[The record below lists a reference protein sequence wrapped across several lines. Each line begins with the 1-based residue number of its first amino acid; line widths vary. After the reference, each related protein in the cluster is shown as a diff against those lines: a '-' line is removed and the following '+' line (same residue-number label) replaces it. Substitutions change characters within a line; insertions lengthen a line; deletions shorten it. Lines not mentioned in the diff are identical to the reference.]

1 MSGTSFPGIGLGN
14 LAAPTA
20 FRSFAMNLFR
30 KGALTLCALLSLSFA
45 MPAQQ
50 ASAEGFSTYLEGSA
64 RAMSLAGG
72 LVARGGDASVVAYN
86 PAAMTRLEGTQ
97 FQANLAVTQMYWGV
111 DTYGQATPNSH
122 SSHQTWP
129 IPSWYLTHQLND
141 KVWLGIGQFTRF
153 GLGVK
158 YPNNWPGGFNLQ
170 SVQLITSSLNPNI
183 AYKLNDVF
191 SIAVGAEVLYADMQ
205 MRKNITNHP
214 ILGAWGEGDMNLN
227 GHGFAFGGNIAL
239 HAQFNEQWSAGLTY
253 RAPMSLKVQGKARWD
268 NAMHGYAAAGN
279 MTKVTEL
286 MGAQMTYNQA
296 PGSLKNKVRG
306 TIHLPDSFAFA
317 VAYKP
322 TKSLSFEAGATYT
335 LWNRFENFNIYMK
348 DPLNYWNGTQK
359 EWKNN
364 WAFNISGEWWA
375 TDWMA
380 LRLGFLYDMS
390 PSNMGNADYMMP
402 SNGRSYYTC
411 GIGFKWQKW
420 TLDLAYMYAHNHEL
434 NYNEA
439 AQTYAGAKGVLL
451 GRTTHPHAHNF
462 GIGIGYKF

>member
-1 MSGTSFPGIGLGN
+1 
-14 LAAPTA
+14 
-20 FRSFAMNLFR
+20 MNLFR
-30 KGALTLCALLSLSFA
+30 KGALSLCALLSLSFA
-45 MPAQQ
+45 MPQQ

-72 LVARGGDASVVAYN
+72 LVARGGDASVIAYN

-97 FQANLAVTQMYWGV
+97 IQGNLTVTQMYWGI
-111 DTYGQATPNSH
+111 DTPGGENYH

-129 IPSWYLTHQLND
+129 IPSWYLSHQWND

-170 SVQLITSSLNPNI
+170 SVQLITSSFNPNI
-183 AYKLNDVF
+183 AYKLTDKI

-205 MRKNITNHP
+205 MRKNMSVGVDPMLKGTP
-214 ILGAWGEGDMNLN
+214 VAPGVSAYDVFGSAGDMNLN

-239 HAQFNEQWSAGLTY
+239 HAQLNDQWAVGLTY
-253 RAPMSLKVQGKARWD
+253 RAPMSLKVNGKARWD
-268 NAMHGYAAAGN
+268 NAIVPGLNFAGN
-279 MTKVTEL
+279 PTAFGT
-286 MGAQMTYNQA
+286 
-296 PGSLKNKVRG
+296 GSLKNKVRG

-322 TKSLSFEAGATYT
+322 TETLSIEAGATYT
-335 LWNRFENFNIYMK
+335 LWSRFADFNIYMK
-348 DPLNYWNGTQK
+348 DPINDWNNNAK
-359 EWKNN
+359 HWRNN
-364 WAFNISGEWWA
+364 WAFNLSAEWWA

-380 LRLGFLYDMS
+380 LRLGFVFDKS
-390 PSNMGNADYMMP
+390 PNNYGHGDYMMP
-402 SNGRSYYTC
+402 SNGRKYYTC
-411 GIGFKWQKW
+411 GVGFKWENW
-420 TLDLAYMYAHNHEL
+420 TLDLAYMYAHNHEQ
-434 NYNEA
+434 NYNESA
-439 AQTYAGAKGVLL
+439 AAGTPGVVP

>member
-1 MSGTSFPGIGLGN
+1 
-14 LAAPTA
+14 
-20 FRSFAMNLFR
+20 MNLFR

-50 ASAEGFSTYLEGSA
+50 ASAEGFATPLESSA
-64 RAMSLAGG
+64 RGMALAGG
-72 LVARGGDASVVAYN
+72 LVARGGDASVISFN

-97 FQANLAVTQMYWGV
+97 LQGNLGITQMFWGV
-111 DTYGQATPNSH
+111 DTGFDHSNNDH

-129 IPSWYLTHQLND
+129 IPSWYLTHQWND

-158 YPNNWPGGFNLQ
+158 YPDGWVGGYNLQ
-170 SVQLITSSLNPNI
+170 SVKLITSSINPNI
-183 AYKLNDVF
+183 AYKLTDKI
-191 SIAVGAEVLYADMQ
+191 SIAAGVEVLYADMQ
-205 MRKNITNHP
+205 MRKNLDAGPVGGMAAQDYGVN
-214 ILGAWGEGDMNLN
+214 GDMNLN
-227 GHGFAFGGNIAL
+227 GHGFAFGGNLAL
-239 HAQFNEQWSAGLTY
+239 HVQLNDQWSAGLTY

-268 NAMHGYAAAGN
+268 SKHSAGIAFQDP
-279 MTKVTEL
+279 TL
-286 MGAQMTYNQA
+286 IGQ

-306 TIHLPDSFAFA
+306 TIHLPDSFAFG

-322 TKSLSFEAGATYT
+322 TEKLSFEVGATYT
-335 LWNRFENFNIYMK
+335 LWSRFENFNIYMK
-348 DPLNYWNGTQK
+348 DPIDDWNNNDK
-359 EWKNN
+359 HWKNN

-380 LRLGFLYDMS
+380 LRAGFVYDMS

-411 GIGFKWQKW
+411 GVGFKWEKW
-420 TLDLAYMYAHNHEL
+420 TLDLSYMYAHNHEL
-434 NYNEA
+434 NYDEA
-439 AQTYAGAKGVLL
+439 AGQAGVNEKGVLA

>member
-1 MSGTSFPGIGLGN
+1 
-14 LAAPTA
+14 
-20 FRSFAMNLFR
+20 MNLFR
-30 KGALTLCALLSLSFA
+30 KGALSLCALLSLSFA
-45 MPAQQ
+45 LPAQQ

-72 LVARGGDASVVAYN
+72 LVARGGDPSVIAYN

-97 FQANLAVTQMYWGV
+97 FQANLTITQMYWGV
-111 DTYGQATPNSH
+111 DVKNGKGGYDNYH

-158 YPNNWPGGFNLQ
+158 YPNEWPGGANLQ
-170 SVQLITSSLNPNI
+170 SVQLITSSINPNI

-205 MRKNITNHP
+205 MRKNMGQNDVMREK
-214 ILGAWGEGDMNLN
+214 LGSAVASAPALGFGSVDPDAGDMNMN

-239 HAQFNEQWSAGLTY
+239 HAQFNDQWSAGITY
-253 RAPMSLKVQGKARWD
+253 RAPMSLKVNGKARWD
-268 NAMHGYAAAGN
+268 NPMTAGLTSASLN
-279 MTKVTEL
+279 NLDVL
-286 MGAQMTYNQA
+286 PALRHANSAQTH
-296 PGSLKNKVRG
+296 KNKVRG

-322 TKSLSFEAGATYT
+322 TKSLSIEAGATYT
-335 LWNRFENFNIYMK
+335 LWSRFRDFNIYMK
-348 DPLNYWNGTQK
+348 DPVNG
-359 EWKNN
+359 WHNSDRHWRNN
-364 WAFNISGEWWA
+364 WAFNISAEWWA
-375 TDWMA
+375 LDWMA
-380 LRLGFLYDMS
+380 LRLGFVFDKS
-390 PSNMGNADYMMP
+390 PNNYGNADYMMP
-402 SNGRSYYTC
+402 SNGRKYYTA
-411 GIGFKWQKW
+411 GVGFKWDKW
-420 TLDLAYMYAHNHEL
+420 TIDLAYMYAHNHEQ
-434 NYNEA
+434 NYSESANNDPHG
-439 AQTYAGAKGVLL
+439 TKGVVP

>member
-1 MSGTSFPGIGLGN
+1 
-14 LAAPTA
+14 
-20 FRSFAMNLFR
+20 MNLFR
-30 KGALTLCALLSLSFA
+30 KGALSLCALLSLSFA
-45 MPAQQ
+45 LPAQQ
-50 ASAEGFSTYLEGSA
+50 ASAEGFSTVLEGSA

-72 LVARGGDASVVAYN
+72 LVARGGDASVIAYN

-97 FQANLAVTQMYWGV
+97 FQANLAITQMYWGV
-111 DTYGQATPNSH
+111 DTLDANGKSYTNSH

-158 YPNNWPGGFNLQ
+158 YPNEWPGGFNLQ
-170 SVQLITSSLNPNI
+170 SVQLITSSINPNI

-205 MRKNITNHP
+205 MRKNMNQHP
-214 ILGAWGEGDMNLN
+214 LGANPYYAPYVSTLGDMNLN

-239 HAQFNEQWSAGLTY
+239 HAQFNEQWSAGITY
-253 RAPMSLKVQGKARWD
+253 RAPMSLKVNGKARWD
-268 NAMHGYAAAGN
+268 NPLAAGLQKYGLDFQRA
-279 MTKVTEL
+279 MTVT
-286 MGAQMTYNQA
+286 
-296 PGSLKNKVRG
+296 SKKNKVRG

-322 TKSLSFEAGATYT
+322 TKRLSFEAGAIYT
-335 LWNRFENFNIYMK
+335 LWSRFENFNVYMK
-348 DPLNYWNGTQK
+348 DPLNNWNNTDK
-359 EWKNN
+359 KWKNN
-364 WAFNISGEWWA
+364 WTFNISGEWWA

-380 LRLGFLYDMS
+380 LRLGFVYDMS
-390 PSNMGNADYMMP
+390 PAHTGNSDYMMP
-402 SNGRSYYTC
+402 SNGRNYYTA
-411 GIGFKWQKW
+411 GVGFKWDKW

-434 NYNEA
+434 VYNEA
-439 AQTYAGAKGVLL
+439 SEEHMLDKGVKA

>member
-1 MSGTSFPGIGLGN
+1 MPIQELV
-14 LAAPTA
+14 
-20 FRSFAMNLFR
+20 MNLFR
-30 KGALTLCALLSLSFA
+30 KGALTVCALLSLSFA
-45 MPAQQ
+45 LPQH

-72 LVARGGDASVVAYN
+72 LVARGGDASVISYN

-97 FQANLAVTQMYWGV
+97 IQGNLAITQMYWGV
-111 DTYGQATPNSH
+111 DYDASKIRGGKGNAH

-129 IPSWYLTHQLND
+129 IPSWYLTHQWND

-158 YPNNWPGGFNLQ
+158 YPQGWAGGFNLQ
-170 SVQLITSSLNPNI
+170 SVQLITSSINPNI

-205 MRKNITNHP
+205 MRKNMDAG
-214 ILGAWGEGDMNLN
+214 LGGMMQLSGDMNLN

-239 HAQFNEQWSAGLTY
+239 HAQFNEQWSAGITY
-253 RAPMSLKVQGKARWD
+253 RAPMSLKVNGKARWD
-268 NAMHGYAAAGN
+268 SAGTAVGV
-279 MTKVTEL
+279 MTNL
-286 MGAQMTYNQA
+286 GANINPSVYPAVQNQQ
-296 PGSLKNKVRG
+296 GLKNKVRG
-306 TIHLPDSFAFA
+306 TIHLPDSFAFG

-322 TKSLSFEAGATYT
+322 TKNLSIEAGATYT
-335 LWNRFENFNIYMK
+335 LWSRFADFNIYMK
-348 DPLNYWNGTQK
+348 DPLNGWNNNAK
-359 EWKNN
+359 HWRNN

-380 LRLGFLYDMS
+380 LRLGFVFDKS
-390 PSNMGNADYMMP
+390 PNNYGNGDYMMP
-402 SNGRSYYTC
+402 SNGRKYYTC
-411 GIGFKWQKW
+411 GIGFKWDNW
-420 TLDLAYMYAHNHEL
+420 TLDLAYMYAHNHEQ
-434 NYNEA
+434 NYNES
-439 AQTYAGAKGVLL
+439 YSNHPSPVLGLAGGNGVVP

>member
-1 MSGTSFPGIGLGN
+1 
-14 LAAPTA
+14 
-20 FRSFAMNLFR
+20 MNLFR
-30 KGALTLCALLSLSFA
+30 KGALSLCALLSLSFA
-45 MPAQQ
+45 LPAQQ
-50 ASAEGFSTYLEGSA
+50 ASAEGFSTVLEGSA

-72 LVARGGDASVVAYN
+72 LVARGGDPSVISYN

-97 FQANLAVTQMYWGV
+97 FQANLTVTQMYWGV
-111 DTYGQATPNSH
+111 DVPNDKGSYDNYH

-129 IPSWYLTHQLND
+129 IPSWYLSHQLND

-158 YPNNWPGGFNLQ
+158 YPNNWPGGANLQ
-170 SVQLITSSLNPNI
+170 SVQLITSSINPNI

-205 MRKNITNHP
+205 MRKNM
-214 ILGAWGEGDMNLN
+214 GAPLANSNTPQAAMADHLGDMNLN

-239 HAQFNEQWSAGLTY
+239 HAQFNDKWSAGLTY

-268 NAMHGYAAAGN
+268 NINALAASAN
-279 MTKVTEL
+279 PAALRTVLT
-286 MGAQMTYNQA
+286 A
-296 PGSLKNKVRG
+296 PQTSLKNKVRG

-322 TKSLSFEAGATYT
+322 TETLSLEAGATYT
-335 LWNRFENFNIYMK
+335 LWSRFADFNIYMK
-348 DPLNYWNGTQK
+348 DPLNTWNNNAK
-359 EWKNN
+359 HWRNN
-364 WAFNISGEWWA
+364 WAFNLSAEWWA

-380 LRLGFLYDMS
+380 LRLGFVFDKS
-390 PSNMGNADYMMP
+390 PNNYGHGDYMMP
-402 SNGRSYYTC
+402 SNGRKYYTA
-411 GIGFKWQKW
+411 GVGFKWDKW
-420 TLDLAYMYAHNHEL
+420 TLDLAYMYAHNHEQ
-434 NYNEA
+434 NYSESA
-439 AQTYAGAKGVLL
+439 AAKTPGVVP

>member
-1 MSGTSFPGIGLGN
+1 MPAL
-14 LAAPTA
+14 
-20 FRSFAMNLFR
+20 RSFAMNLFR
-30 KGALTLCALLSLSFA
+30 KGALSLCALLSLSFA
-45 MPAQQ
+45 MPQQ
-50 ASAEGFSTYLEGSA
+50 ASAEGFSTLLEGSA

-72 LVARGGDASVVAYN
+72 LVARGGDASVISYN

-97 FQANLAVTQMYWGV
+97 FQTNLTITQMYWGV
-111 DTYGQATPNSH
+111 DNPEGNAH

-129 IPSWYLTHQLND
+129 IPSWYLSHQLND

-158 YPNNWPGGFNLQ
+158 YPQNWMGGFNLQ
-170 SVQLITSSLNPNI
+170 SVQLITSSINPNI

-205 MRKNITNHP
+205 MRKNLSRNP
-214 ILGAWGEGDMNLN
+214 QLAALEPVFGNAGDMNLN

-239 HAQFNEQWSAGLTY
+239 HAQFNDQWSAGLTY
-253 RAPMSLKVQGKARWD
+253 RAPMSLKVNGKMRYD
-268 NAMHGYAAAGN
+268 NQIGANPMVGILGG
-279 MTKVTEL
+279 
-286 MGAQMTYNQA
+286 MGMLTPAQQA
-296 PGSLKNKVRG
+296 SLNSIQNCKVRG

-322 TKSLSFEAGATYT
+322 TKTLSIEAGATYT
-335 LWNRFENFNIYMK
+335 LWSRFADFNIYQK
-348 DPLNYWNGTQK
+348 APVNDWNNNAK
-359 EWKNN
+359 HWRNN

-380 LRLGFLYDMS
+380 LRLGFVFDKS
-390 PSNMGNADYMMP
+390 PNNYGHGDYMMP
-402 SNGRSYYTC
+402 SNGRKYYTA
-411 GIGFKWQKW
+411 GIGFKWDKW
-420 TLDLAYMYAHNHEL
+420 TLDLAYMYAHNHEQ
-434 NYNEA
+434 NYNESA
-439 AQTYAGAKGVLL
+439 AARTPGVVP

>member
-1 MSGTSFPGIGLGN
+1 
-14 LAAPTA
+14 
-20 FRSFAMNLFR
+20 MNLFR
-30 KGALTLCALLSLSFA
+30 KGALSLCALLSLSFA
-45 MPAQQ
+45 MPQQ

-64 RAMSLAGG
+64 HAMGLAGG
-72 LVARGGDASVVAYN
+72 LVARGGDASVVSYN

-97 FQANLAVTQMYWGV
+97 FQANLDITQMFWGV
-111 DTYGQATPNSH
+111 DTGSSHDDHSTNSH

-158 YPNNWPGGFNLQ
+158 YPQNWPGGYNLQ
-170 SVQLITSSLNPNI
+170 SVQLITSSINPNI

-205 MRKNITNHP
+205 MRKNLASN
-214 ILGAWGEGDMNLN
+214 GELQAARYGLAQIAGRDVIGDPGDMNLN

-268 NAMHGYAAAGN
+268 NAIAAGLGFEP
-279 MTKVTEL
+279 TKTGMAL
-286 MGAQMTYNQA
+286 MGALMGDPNAKLPYGT
-296 PGSLKNKVRG
+296 GSLKNKVRG

-322 TKSLSFEAGATYT
+322 TEKLSFEAGATYT
-335 LWNRFENFNIYMK
+335 LWSRFENFNVYMK
-348 DPLNYWNGTQK
+348 HPVNHWNNTDK
-359 EWKNN
+359 KWKNN
-364 WAFNISGEWWA
+364 WAFNVSGEWWA

-380 LRLGFLYDMS
+380 LRLGFVYDMS
-390 PSNMGNADYMMP
+390 PTNYGNADYMMP

-411 GIGFKWQKW
+411 GLGFKWDKW
-420 TLDLAYMYAHNHEL
+420 TLDLGYMYAHNHEL
-434 NYNEA
+434 NYDEA
-439 AQTYAGAKGVLL
+439 ASSPVGAGKGVRH

>member
-1 MSGTSFPGIGLGN
+1 
-14 LAAPTA
+14 
-20 FRSFAMNLFR
+20 MNLFR
-30 KGALTLCALLSLSFA
+30 KGALSLCALLSLSFA
-45 MPAQQ
+45 MPQQ

-72 LVARGGDASVVAYN
+72 IVARGGDASVIAYN

-111 DTYGQATPNSH
+111 DWEANGKNGNAH

-129 IPSWYLTHQLND
+129 IPSWYLSHQLND

-158 YPNNWPGGFNLQ
+158 YPQNWPGGANLQ
-170 SVQLITSSLNPNI
+170 SVQLITSSFNPNI

-205 MRKNITNHP
+205 MRKNLSVGLDSTLKNVGIPSTP
-214 ILGAWGEGDMNLN
+214 YSAYDMLGSAGDMNLN

-253 RAPMSLKVQGKARWD
+253 RAPMSLKVNGKMRYD
-268 NAMHGYAAAGN
+268 NQIGQNPMIGALGSHLAYAALAAKAKSIQN
-279 MTKVTEL
+279 C
-286 MGAQMTYNQA
+286 
-296 PGSLKNKVRG
+296 KVRG

-322 TKSLSFEAGATYT
+322 TKTLSLEAGATYT
-335 LWNRFENFNIYMK
+335 LWSRFADFNIYQK
-348 DPLNYWNGTQK
+348 APVNDWNNNAK
-359 EWKNN
+359 HWRNN

-380 LRLGFLYDMS
+380 LRLGFVFDKS
-390 PSNMGNADYMMP
+390 PNNYGNGDYMMP
-402 SNGRSYYTC
+402 SNGRKYYTA
-411 GIGFKWQKW
+411 GIGFKWDKW
-420 TLDLAYMYAHNHEL
+420 TLDLAYMYAHNHEQ
-434 NYNEA
+434 NYNESA
-439 AQTYAGAKGVLL
+439 ANNSAKGVVP

>member
-1 MSGTSFPGIGLGN
+1 
-14 LAAPTA
+14 
-20 FRSFAMNLFR
+20 MNLFR

-72 LVARGGDASVVAYN
+72 LVARGGDASVIAYN

-129 IPSWYLTHQLND
+129 IPSWYLSHQLND

-170 SVQLITSSLNPNI
+170 SVQLITSSLNPNV

-191 SIAVGAEVLYADMQ
+191 SIAVGAEILYADMQ
-205 MRKNITNHP
+205 MRKNMGAGP
-214 ILGAWGEGDMNLN
+214 MGEILRDGLGMMAAAGIDGTPGDMNLN

-253 RAPMSLKVQGKARWD
+253 RAPMSLKVNGKARWD
-268 NAMHGYAAAGN
+268 NPATAGAIKGLTQTKQLSGAIAGMMDGYS
-279 MTKVTEL
+279 
-286 MGAQMTYNQA
+286 Q
-296 PGSLKNKVRG
+296 SKVRG

-335 LWNRFENFNIYMK
+335 LWSRFADFNVYMK
-348 DPLNYWNGTQK
+348 DPGNYWNNNPK
-359 EWKNN
+359 HWRNN
-364 WAFNISGEWWA
+364 WAFNLSAEWWA

-380 LRLGFLYDMS
+380 LRLGYVFDKS
-390 PSNMGNADYMMP
+390 PNNYGHGDYMMP
-402 SNGRSYYTC
+402 SNGRKYYTC
-411 GIGFKWQKW
+411 GIGFKWDKW
-420 TLDLAYMYAHNHEL
+420 TLDLAYMYAHNHEQ
-434 NYNEA
+434 NYTESFL
-439 AQTYAGAKGVLL
+439 AGTPGVVP